1 MNEQLSAHLE
11 TWRPMV
17 SLNAG
22 ITSVA
27 GAAIAQHGLHSPGR
41 TAVIFF
47 ATVSG
52 YLASLYGTDFKDRA
66 EDARTR
72 PHRPIPSGRLSED
85 NAVIIMSLCMG
96 AGLLGASWL
105 GFQAVLVSCI
115 ALVIAVVR
123 ATTKGLGL
131 IAPITRS
138 LATGVNFL
146 FGAVA
151 VVPGTTLLDLH
162 AAAWVGAALF
172 VVETFPKSLLGGLWD
187 VEADRATGV
196 RTCWVRYGYQPMRRL
211 VLAGLVASVAFGLLL
226 PAVIDLRAGPYYLLL
241 APFIACTALGG
252 LDLRPERDT
261 RAGLTALIWL
271 FRERALLVGALV
283 AGTAGLPTALAVAG
297 PVVVLGEWHRRAL
310 MAPRMYRLDPDF
322 DPGLVADG
330 G

>member
-27 GAAIAQHGLHSPGR
+27 GAAVAQHGLHSAGR
-41 TAVIFF
+41 TAVIFL

-115 ALVIAVVR
+115 ALVIAVIR
-123 ATTKGLGL
+123 ATTKGWGL
-131 IAPITRS
+131 IAPVTRS
-138 LATGVNFL
+138 LATGVNLL

-151 VVPGTTLLDLH
+151 AVPGGTLTGLRS
-162 AAAWVGAALF
+162 AAWITAALF

-211 VLAGLVASVAFGLLL
+211 VLAGLAASMVFSVAL
-226 PAVIDLRAGPYYLLL
+226 PAVVSVRAAPYYLLL
-241 APFIACTALGG
+241 VPFLVCTALGG
-252 LDLRPERDT
+252 RDLRPERDT
-261 RAGLTALIWL
+261 RAGLSALIWL
-271 FRERALLVGALV
+271 FRERALLVGAIV
-283 AGTAGLPTALAVAG
+283 AGTAGLPIALAVSV
-297 PVVVLGEWHRRAL
+297 PVIVVGEWHRRVL
-310 MAPRMYRLDPDF
+310 MAPRMYRLDPDM
-322 DPGLVADG
+322 VADG